1 MQKFLTA
8 YFTIAV
14 VFLGLDL
21 IWIGVVMKDFYQS
34 QIGALMLEAPN
45 VPVAI
50 AFYLIYVA
58 GIVIFSVLPAL
69 QARSWKKAAILGA
82 MFGFFTYATY
92 DLTNLATL
100 KGWTTTVALADIGW
114 GAFSTCV
121 AACLGYA
128 SASRFAK

>member
-21 IWIGVVMKDFYQS
+21 IWIGVVMKDFYRS
-34 QIGALMLEAPN
+34 QIGALMLETPDL
-45 VPVAI
+45 PVAI

-58 GIVIFSVLPAL
+58 GIVIFSVLPAG
-69 QARSWKKAAILGA
+69 SWKKAAILGA

-100 KGWTTTVALADIGW
+100 KGWTTTVALADMGW

-128 SASRFAK
+128 AASRFAK